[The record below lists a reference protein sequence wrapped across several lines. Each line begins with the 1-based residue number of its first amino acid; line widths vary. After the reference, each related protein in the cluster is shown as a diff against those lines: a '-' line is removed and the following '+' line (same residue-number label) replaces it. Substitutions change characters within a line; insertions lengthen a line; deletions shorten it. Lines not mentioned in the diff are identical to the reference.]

1 MPVKNMGPVRS
12 KLKAVFE
19 EITGPMTEK
28 CLTTILIIGGGYA
41 DALTPMDLGTLV
53 NSRFRLV
60 EKVDGGWQGRYGYTA
75 EYAKWVH
82 EMPGTLRGQP
92 RAHFGVTSNR
102 SEFGPKMSQAFG
114 GGSETGNYWDS
125 SLGSGKGEPQWL
137 TKGFERDGLVDIKA
151 AILQEM
157 KL

>member
-1 MPVKNMGPVRS
+1 MPAKGMSAVRS
-12 KLKAVFE
+12 KLAATFGK
-19 EITGPMTEK
+19 ITGPMTEN
-28 CLTTILIIGGGYA
+28 CITTVLIIGGDYA
-41 DALTPMDLGTLV
+41 DTLTPVDLGTLV
-53 NSRFRLV
+53 NSRFRRV
-60 EKVDGGWQGRYGYTA
+60 EKTSSGWKGLYGYTA
-75 EYAKWVH
+75 SYAAAVH

-137 TKGFERDGLVDIKA
+137 TKGFERDGLADIKA